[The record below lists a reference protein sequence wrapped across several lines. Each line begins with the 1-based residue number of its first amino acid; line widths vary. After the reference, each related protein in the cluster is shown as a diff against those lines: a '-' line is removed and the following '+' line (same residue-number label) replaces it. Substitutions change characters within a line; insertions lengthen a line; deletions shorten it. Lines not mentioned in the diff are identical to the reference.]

1 MRKLLLGVLV
11 LCSSLAFG
19 DEPASSL
26 PGALAAGSANMKTG
40 TEITAASASEPANA
54 ALPAPPSELAMKD
67 PQTRQKYFDSMQRY
81 YQYRED
87 GFAFRSRVFE
97 WQLFSSRLIF
107 ATVVLLVLAGL
118 CFAAIQFYV
127 AMVTATRARGR
138 GSPAK
143 KGKSPDT
150 SSAPPAEATAE
161 PASPLATQL
170 EISAK
175 GIIVNS
181 SVLGVVVLAL
191 SLAFFYLYLV
201 YVYPI
206 HEVI

>member
-1 MRKLLLGVLV
+1 MRRLLFGVLLLYGA
-11 LCSSLAFG
+11 LAFG
-19 DEPASSL
+19 DEPVS
-26 PGALAAGSANMKTG
+26 GALAAGAANMKTG
-40 TEITAASASEPANA
+40 EAISAATASEPANA
-54 ALPAPPSELAMKD
+54 ALPMPPVDVVLKD
-67 PQTRQKYFDSMQRY
+67 PITRQKYLDSMQRY

-87 GFAFRSRVFE
+87 GYAYRSRVFD

-107 ATVVLLVLAGL
+107 GTVVLLVLAGL

-127 AMVTATRARGR
+127 AMATATRARAR
-138 GSPAK
+138 A
-143 KGKSPDT
+143 DT
-150 SSAPPAEATAE
+150 
-161 PASPLATQL
+161 LATQL

-175 GIIVNS
+175 GVIVNS

-206 HEVI
+206 HEVL